1 MAKESPIRQSD
12 LLDVCACALAKSPHA
27 AAEAFCRSYVAKRPH
42 RVEKAENI
50 GGRGLVCL
58 IDGRRAAFGN
68 AALMKEENIV
78 VRPSKKTNIFVA
90 INGKL
95 CCSLEFS
102 AAVKPE
108 TASEIA
114 RLRGEGLSRIAIVS
128 GDHKTAVARVATLL
142 GIDEFYAE
150 RRPDEKL
157 RILEGI
163 MRREKK
169 QRGRGGVAFCGD
181 GLNDSA
187 AIMRADVGIAMGSGA
202 ALTVES
208 ADAVIVDD
216 SIARVREMLAI
227 ARGTRKIAT
236 QNIALSLGIKILVIL
251 IGGLWLPS
259 LELAIVADVGA
270 AVLTVLNA
278 MRAGKLD

>member
-1 MAKESPIRQSD
+1 M
-12 LLDVCACALAKSPHA
+12 
-27 AAEAFCRSYVAKRPH
+27 
-42 RVEKAENI
+42 
-50 GGRGLVCL
+50 
-58 IDGRRAAFGN
+58 
-68 AALMKEENIV
+68 
-78 VRPSKKTNIFVA
+78 
-90 INGKL
+90 
-95 CCSLEFS
+95 
-102 AAVKPE
+102 
-108 TASEIA
+108 
-114 RLRGEGLSRIAIVS
+114 
-128 GDHKTAVARVATLL
+128 ATLL